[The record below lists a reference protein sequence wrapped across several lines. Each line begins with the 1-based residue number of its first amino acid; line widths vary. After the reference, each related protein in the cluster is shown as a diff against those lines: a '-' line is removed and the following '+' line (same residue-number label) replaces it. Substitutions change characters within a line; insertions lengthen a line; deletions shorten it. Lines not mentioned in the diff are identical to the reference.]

1 MGLRIP
7 YERVRPE
14 YDSAAAARDIAAFWV
29 IVGVVICMAI
39 AGIFLF

>member
-1 MGLRIP
+1 VRIP

-14 YDSAAAARDIAAFWV
+14 YDSKQAARDIAAFWV
-29 IVGVVICMAI
+29 IVGVVIVMAI